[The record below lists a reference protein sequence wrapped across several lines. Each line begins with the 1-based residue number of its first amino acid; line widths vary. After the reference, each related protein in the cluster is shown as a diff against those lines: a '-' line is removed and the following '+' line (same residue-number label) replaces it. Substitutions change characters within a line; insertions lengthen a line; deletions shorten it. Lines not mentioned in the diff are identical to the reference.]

1 MAQVHIVIPHQQ
13 KLIMKSGGKHDMNSA
28 DSREKWKNRNIGR
41 TTLYNTPSKDTTRCD
56 QYFNVKTMN
65 RYDFDNVDYRP
76 FMKKGHNSDNDDD
89 VNDGDDDNSLF
100 TKRIPKK
107 MYSSSYN
114 PNVPGDPCRVCGFDR
129 NTGRNFGVITCSTCK
144 AFFRRNGRTGSSLP
158 PCRFGGHCAVNERT
172 RRQCPTCRLAKC
184 FAVGM
189 QKDLIRTDEERA
201 ARLQLVKA
209 NRIQRLEKS
218 QQRLVLDAN
227 ETILPTEA
235 SPSIRLPTTNDW
247 IQLTNIRNAYEHFC
261 LNPMLQAE
269 EERDEYLNAQPVKCR
284 LKEHSFLNV
293 LNTRLTSLAA
303 FFRTTIPAFSI
314 GMNGND
320 RQWLIRTNLHYL
332 FLFSSMDLMS
342 INGNQPHF
350 VEAKA
355 CHNVYVY
362 VYGQELLER
371 EEYLLYKLNNL
382 IGFDSMISKMMQII
396 LFLSPCLVASHM
408 PTVNLYQPSVE
419 TIRHI
424 FQSQEEYTRM
434 LWSYLIYRYGEYK
447 SYKLFMK
454 IIGQV
459 LEHQRYGA
467 DVDNSLI
474 ERQPFGGLVYSLL
487 TSFSLD

>member
-1 MAQVHIVIPHQQ
+1 
-13 KLIMKSGGKHDMNSA
+13 
-28 DSREKWKNRNIGR
+28 
-41 TTLYNTPSKDTTRCD
+41 
-56 QYFNVKTMN
+56 
-65 RYDFDNVDYRP
+65 
-76 FMKKGHNSDNDDD
+76 
-89 VNDGDDDNSLF
+89 
-100 TKRIPKK
+100 
-107 MYSSSYN
+107 
-114 PNVPGDPCRVCGFDR
+114 
-129 NTGRNFGVITCSTCK
+129 
-144 AFFRRNGRTGSSLP
+144 
-158 PCRFGGHCAVNERT
+158 
-172 RRQCPTCRLAKC
+172 
-184 FAVGM
+184 M

-218 QQRLVLDAN
+218 QQRLVLDTN
-227 ETILPTEA
+227 ETILPTEK
-235 SPSIRLPTTNDW
+235 SPSMCLPTTNDW
-247 IQLTNIRNAYEHFC
+247 IQLTNIRDAYEHFC
-261 LNPMLQAE
+261 LNPILQAE
-269 EERDEYLNAQPVKCR
+269 EEREEYLNAQPVKCR

-303 FFRTTIPAFSI
+303 FFRTTIPTFSI

-332 FLFSSMDLMS
+332 FLFSSMDLMN

-396 LFLSPCLVASHM
+396 LFLSPCLVTSHM
-408 PTVNLYQPSVE
+408 PTVNLYQPPAE
-419 TIRHI
+419 TVRHI
-424 FQSQEEYTRM
+424 FHSHEEYTRM

-447 SYKLFMK
+447 SYKLFMT

-459 LEHQRYGA
+459 LEHQHGRAREARERPAEQILDLAAIVRRVHTRLVAGHRVRVVVEAETVEQA
-467 DVDNSLI
+467 DREGSRVVSQDARVGI
-474 ERQPFGGLVYSLL
+474 ERREYRLAESVGSTQRQQ
-487 TSFSLD
+487 